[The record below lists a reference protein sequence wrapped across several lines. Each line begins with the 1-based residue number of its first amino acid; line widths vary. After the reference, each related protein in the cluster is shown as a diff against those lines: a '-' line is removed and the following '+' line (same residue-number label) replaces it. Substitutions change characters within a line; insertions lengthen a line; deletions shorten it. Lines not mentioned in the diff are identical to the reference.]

1 MSLSLVQRRALLG
14 LKAQTVIMEV
24 HLANGLPSFMLVGL
38 ADVKVKE
45 TRERVRRASIVGVYR
60 LWRDLGYA
68 IGALLSGLVA
78 DFFGVSSAM
87 WVVAAMTAVS
97 GGVVL
102 VRMKE
107 TRR

>member
-45 TRERVRRASIVGVYR
+45 TRERVRRVR
-60 LWRDLGYA
+60 TTA
-68 IGALLSGLVA
+68 IFTVL
-78 DFFGVSSAM
+78 M
-87 WVVAAMTAVS
+87 W
-97 GGVVL
+97 
-102 VRMKE
+102 
-107 TRR
+107 